1 MVKIINE
8 EKIAKELIK
17 NNKLINDDTL
27 VKIRCYIKHLK
38 HEGLSKREIR
48 NELDNF
54 MMDNYKGFI
63 MADWDKLLQSMVN
76 KYSKAKNCEYRK
88 TNDDIVIYK
97 NELKTITEI
106 GDLSGFRDIEIE
118 KILFI
123 MLILA
128 KINDSVWVNYTSEEI
143 FKLARFKYKTKTDIR
158 MIQREKLIYDLAN
171 FKDNKILKVTN
182 YGKSPSIELLFLKKE
197 EKEDIVEMNL
207 KIEDIENII
216 VKYLD
221 WRNKENYNYCE
232 VCGKEIINKRKGT
245 KYCNK
250 CKRLKELENTR
261 KRVERHRKC
270 NGSKKIKHMVQA

>member
-8 EKIAKELIK
+8 KIIAEELVK

-27 VKIRCYIKHLK
+27 TKIRCYIKYLK
-38 HEGLSKREIR
+38 TQKISKREIR
-48 NELDNF
+48 NQLDDL
-54 MMDNYKGFI
+54 MLKNYDGFI
-63 MADWDKLLQSMVN
+63 MADWDELLQRMVN
-76 KYSKAKNCEYRK
+76 KYSKSKYCEYKK
-88 TNDDIVIYK
+88 TNDEVAIYES
-97 NELKTITEI
+97 ELKTISEI

-123 MLILA
+123 MLVLA

-143 FKLARFKYKTKTDIR
+143 FKLARFKYKTKSDIR
-158 MIQREKLIYDLAN
+158 MMQREKLIYDLAN

-182 YGKSPSIELLFLKKE
+182 YGKSPSMELLFLKQKN
-197 EKEDIVEMNL
+197 KEDEIEMNL

-221 WRNKENYNYCE
+221 WRNKEDYNYCK
-232 VCGKEIINKRKGT
+232 VCGKEIINKRKDT

-250 CKRLKELENTR
+250 CSRNKQLEKQRL
-261 KRVERHRKC
+261 
-270 NGSKKIKHMVQA
+270 SMKKLRNKNNVK